1 MCEIKP
7 PLSNRPD
14 GSYELV
20 GLPVVSQMFSLPT
33 GIFLLLW
40 YVNTRLILL
49 IN

>member
-20 GLPVVSQMFSLPT
+20 GLPVVSQMFPLPT
-33 GIFLLLW
+33 GIFFITLVCK
-40 YVNTRLILL
+40 YTSYIAH
-49 IN
+49 